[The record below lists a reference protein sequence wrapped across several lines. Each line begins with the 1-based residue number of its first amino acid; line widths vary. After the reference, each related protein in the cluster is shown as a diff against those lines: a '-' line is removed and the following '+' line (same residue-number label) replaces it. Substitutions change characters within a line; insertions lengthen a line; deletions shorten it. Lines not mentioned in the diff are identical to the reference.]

1 MEYET
6 NAINMS
12 EEIERSYCDIEKRIV
27 TNFHIIPKAVIH
39 LEEEIYFE

>member
-6 NAINMS
+6 NAINVGD
-12 EEIERSYCDIEKRIV
+12 EIKRNYCDIEKRIV

-39 LEEEIYFE
+39 LEEERNFE